1 MRGFRL
7 VTLCLVSLL
16 AFGTLAACDDSDS
29 GGGDKT
35 TAMGPDRTEAKV
47 EDAKLRA
54 FVPLFPAAPEGYER
68 APDPGVYV
76 SDTQSTIS
84 YLYRKGEEMFSVTF
98 VFSNKNVDENLKM
111 MADPQTLKTWGFKV
125 VDVAGRKA
133 LSAEQRGL
141 GKADYLVVVSNS
153 RNVMI
158 SPSSNTLPDAAVVKK
173 VFESIDFAAVAAKD

>member
-1 MRGFRL
+1 MRGLRL
-7 VTLCLVSLL
+7 VNLILVGLL
-16 AFGTLAACDDSDS
+16 SVGVLAACDDSSES
-29 GGGDKT
+29 GGSKGA
-35 TAMGPDRTEAKV
+35 AMGPDRTEGKV
-47 EDAKLRA
+47 EEAKLRE
-54 FVPLFPAAPEGYER
+54 FIPLFPAAPEGYER

-84 YLYRKGEEMFSVTF
+84 YLYRKGEEMFAVTF
-98 VFSNKNVDENLKM
+98 VFSNKNTEENLKM

-153 RNVMI
+153 RNVTI
-158 SPSSNTLPDAAVVKK
+158 SPSSNTLPDPAVVKK
-173 VFESIDFAAVAAKD
+173 VFEGIDFAAFAAKD

>member
-1 MRGFRL
+1 MRGLR
-7 VTLCLVSLL
+7 LVSLVLVGVL
-16 AFGTLAACDDSDS
+16 ALATLGACDDSSDS
-29 GGGDKT
+29 GGAKGA
-35 TAMGPDRTEAKV
+35 AMGPDRTEAKV
-47 EDAKLRA
+47 EDAKLRE
-54 FVPLFPAAPEGYER
+54 FIPLFPAAPEGYER

-98 VFSNKNVDENLKM
+98 VFSNKNADENLKM
-111 MADPQTLKTWGFKV
+111 MADPQTLKTWGFTV

-158 SPSSNTLPDAAVVKK
+158 SPSSSTLPDPAVVKK
-173 VFESIDFAAVAAKD
+173 VFEQIDFAAFAAKD